1 MRGLFLFMAH
11 QEPRQEIIN
20 KLTRLLLPAT
30 QKTAVH
36 NSSEEEKKRT
46 LQFLK
51 ERSIPGRRVYIV
63 VVEDTQGHTMH
74 FTCYVEQDSNGN
86 WQFRGAAGDG
96 IVGSSPGPVFE
107 RAWANLGGGGMP
119 YHFYAGG
126 FVANHEHNVARVRL
140 NAKNGTTV
148 EDTVEDGMVLFLTDQ
163 RVDLPIEA
171 ELYTHDGQLIYSHK
185 VLS

>member
-1 MRGLFLFMAH
+1 MAH
-11 QEPRQEIIN
+11 QDPKQEIIN
-20 KLTRLLLPAT
+20 KLTRLFLPAT
-30 QKTAVH
+30 QKIPAHTTG
-36 NSSEEEKKRT
+36 EERKSHT

-63 VVEDTQGHTMH
+63 AVEDAQEHTMH
-74 FTCYVEQDSNGN
+74 FTCYVEQDSHGN

-96 IVGSSPGPVFE
+96 MMGSHPGPVFE
-107 RAWANLGGGGMP
+107 RAWANLEGGGMP
-119 YHFYAGG
+119 DHFYAGG
-126 FVANHEHNVARVRL
+126 VVANHEHNVARVRL
-140 NAKNGTTV
+140 STKNGTTI

-171 ELYTHDGQLIYSHK
+171 ELFTADGQLIYSHK